1 MSAVSKTSST
11 LSRMALFV
19 AVSMVSGVLVAGL
32 MLPVVGSVG
41 LAARAASDGFQE
53 IPDVLQPPALPEQS
67 VLLAADGSRLATF
80 YSENRIVVGI
90 DKINPLLQQA
100 VVAVEDAR
108 FYEHNGVDLR
118 GTLRALAANRKSGEI
133 QQGGSTLTMQ
143 YVKNVLVTAATTD
156 EELAAAREDSVSR
169 KLNEWRLAIGLEK
182 RWSKQQILEG
192 YLNIAYFGA
201 GTYGAEA
208 ASRRYF
214 SRHAA
219 NLDLPQAALLAGIVQ
234 QPVAFDPLR
243 NPKNARDR
251 RNVVL
256 QRMLDQ
262 GYITPAE
269 YTAAVA
275 TSIKSSLKPKDLRN
289 GCSSTYAPYFCDY
302 VYQVIL
308 NDPVFGETPDD
319 RDALLKRGGLV
330 IHTTLVPKTQKA
342 TQKAVDAAIP
352 RKDPSKKVATAVFVQ
367 PGTGDIQAMA
377 ENRNYGFSK
386 KLGITSINYAVD
398 AKYNGSVGLQAG
410 STFKAFTL
418 TAALEAGIPVNER
431 INASNPKVFPAGS
444 FSNCKTG
451 APFPEYIGHNS
462 TSSGTMDMRQATAYS
477 VNTYFV
483 ELERR
488 AGLCETAAAARALGV
503 RSALGKKI
511 DPVPTF
517 TLGTSSVSPL
527 TMAEAYATLAASG
540 LRCDSRAITSITT
553 REGTELPV
561 PARRCK
567 QAIDSGVADG
577 VSSLLAGVIDG
588 SIPGRTGQA
597 MSLGRPAAGKTG
609 TTEENATVWFCGYTP
624 DLAGVVAVVDQ
635 RSGVAHPLRNV
646 TINGR
651 FYPVVYGGQFAGP
664 IWKRIMLAALKKVPP
679 TPFPAIDPS
688 VVKGVTVR
696 IPSLVG
702 LDPDN
707 AVAQLQSLGLSP
719 RIDAKPVESGLPEG
733 TVAYTN
739 PGAGSSVSSGREVV
753 IYVSSGVPP
762 PPKPEKSPK
771 PDKSPTDG
779 PTASPKPDPTGS
791 PSP

>member
-1 MSAVSKTSST
+1 MSAASKASSM
-11 LSRMALFV
+11 LSRIALFV

-32 MLPVVGSVG
+32 ALPVVGSVG
-41 LAARAASDGFQE
+41 LAARAASDSFQD

-80 YSENRIVVGI
+80 YSENRIVKGI
-90 DKINPLLQQA
+90 DKISPLLQQA

-118 GTLRALAANRKSGEI
+118 GTLRALAANSQSGQI

-156 EELAAAREDSVSR
+156 EERAAAREDSVSR

-214 SRHAA
+214 SEHASD
-219 NLDLPQAALLAGIVQ
+219 LDLPQAALLAGIVQ

-243 NPKNARDR
+243 NPKNARER

-256 QRMLDQ
+256 QRMLNQ
-262 GYITPAE
+262 GYITSAE

-275 TSIKSSLKPKDLRN
+275 TSIKSSLKPKELRN

-330 IHTTLVPKTQKA
+330 IHTTLVPKTQRA
-342 TQKAVDAAIP
+342 TQRAVDAAIP

-367 PGTGDIQAMA
+367 PGTGDIQSMA
-377 ENRNYGFSK
+377 ENRSYGFSK

-398 AKYNGSVGLQAG
+398 AKYNGSIGLQAG

-431 INASNPKVFPAGS
+431 ISATNPKVFPAGS
-444 FSNCKTG
+444 FTNCKTG

-462 TSSGTMDMRQATAYS
+462 TTSGTMDMRQATAYS

-511 DPVPTF
+511 EPVPTF

-540 LRCDSRAITSITT
+540 LRCDSRAITAITT

-567 QAIDSGVADG
+567 QTIDSGVADG

-588 SIPGRTGQA
+588 NIPGRTGEA

-609 TTEENATVWFCGYTP
+609 TTEESATVWFCGYTP

-664 IWKRIMLAALKKVPP
+664 IWKKIMLAALKKVPP
-679 TPFPAIDPS
+679 TPFPPIDPS
-688 VVKGVTVR
+688 VVKGVTVT

-702 LDPDN
+702 LDPDK
-707 AVAQLQSLGLSP
+707 AMAQLESLGLSP
-719 RIDAKPVESGLPEG
+719 RIEAEPVPSGLPEG
-733 TVAYTN
+733 TVAYTS
-739 PGAGSSVSSGREVV
+739 PDAGASVSSGREVI

-779 PTASPKPDPTGS
+779 PSESPKPDPTGS
-791 PSP
+791 PQP